1 MTASVACVGIA
12 VLDEIFEVPVL
23 PLAASKYPATA
34 RREVAGGIAANA
46 AMAVARLGGAARL
59 ISRVAED
66 SAGQRLRAVLGEA
79 GVDCSGL
86 QSPAKGSTS
95 TSAVFVDPQG
105 ERMLVN
111 HKDPVLFA
119 GAPPVESF
127 AGADAVM
134 SDLRWPEAARLALT
148 TAAEAGIPA
157 VLDYDLA
164 PEDGT
169 DLIPLAS
176 HVIFSEGALFDL
188 AGGGNRSAAL
198 EAIARR
204 FPAIAFA
211 VTAGAEGAFWI
222 AAERSGHIAA
232 VPVQVVDTLGAGD
245 VFHGAAALALAE
257 GRSFPEALG
266 FAGAAAAHKVSQP
279 SGTGAFP
286 TRQDVERL
294 MECGI

>member
-12 VLDEIFEVPVL
+12 VLDEIFEVPAL

-59 ISRVAED
+59 VSRVAED
-66 SAGQRLRAVLGEA
+66 SAGQRLRAVLESA
-79 GVDCSGL
+79 GVDCTAL
-86 QSPAKGSTS
+86 HSPAKGSTS

-119 GAPPVESF
+119 GLPPVESF

-134 SDLRWPEAARLALT
+134 SDLRWPEAAWLALT

-164 PEDGT
+164 PEDGV

-176 HVIFSEGALFDL
+176 HVIFSEGALFEL
-188 AGGGNRSAAL
+188 AGGGHRSAAL
-198 EAIARR
+198 ETVARR
-204 FPAIAFA
+204 FPEIAFA

-222 AAERSGHIAA
+222 ASARSGH
-232 VPVQVVDTLGAGD
+232 VPALPVRAVDTLGAGD

-257 GRSFPEALG
+257 GSAFPEALR

-279 SGTGAFP
+279 SGAAAFP
-286 TRQDVERL
+286 TRKDVEKL
-294 MECGI
+294 MECRV